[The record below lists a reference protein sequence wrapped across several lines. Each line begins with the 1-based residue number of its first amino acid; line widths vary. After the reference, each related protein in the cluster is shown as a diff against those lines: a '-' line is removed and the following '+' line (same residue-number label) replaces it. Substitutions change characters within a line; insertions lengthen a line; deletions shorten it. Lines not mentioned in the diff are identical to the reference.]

1 MFPKDLLATA
11 CIDSKIFLVTFRF
24 LMMKHKKGKKVM
36 RDNENDSF
44 PR

>member
-1 MFPKDLLATA
+1 MHNELLLPIRLT
-11 CIDSKIFLVTFRF
+11 KR
-24 LMMKHKKGKKVM
+24 GKKVM